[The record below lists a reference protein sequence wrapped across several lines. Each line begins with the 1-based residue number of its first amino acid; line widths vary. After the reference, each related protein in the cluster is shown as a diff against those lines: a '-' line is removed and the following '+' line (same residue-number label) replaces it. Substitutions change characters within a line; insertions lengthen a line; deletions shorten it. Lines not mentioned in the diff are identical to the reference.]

1 MNQYWGAQAV
11 LAKYFECIGVR
22 SQSLIHER
30 NRCPKVPWLWTLK
43 RKKGTIMAIQRDIRQ
58 MNTNEEESIRLSL
71 RFSKTLLLKIDAVR
85 QEWGLRSR
93 SATVERLLQELFK
106 D

>member
-1 MNQYWGAQAV
+1 
-11 LAKYFECIGVR
+11 
-22 SQSLIHER
+22 
-30 NRCPKVPWLWTLK
+30 
-43 RKKGTIMAIQRDIRQ
+43 